1 MFDLL
6 WVLCV
11 MPLEHQGYI
20 TATTVT
26 LAHYFQDVHHDCIID
41 IQTPMAKVDM
51 NLISPFSDISLVV
64 CCSSSYASQTTC
76 IILKMATANR
86 KLLLTL

>member
-20 TATTVT
+20 TATIVT
-26 LAHYFQDVHHDCIID
+26 LAHYFQDVYHDCI
-41 IQTPMAKVDM
+41 MKY
-51 NLISPFSDISLVV
+51 SD
-64 CCSSSYASQTTC
+64 T
-76 IILKMATANR
+76 NG
-86 KLLLTL
+86 

>member
-20 TATTVT
+20 TATIVT
-26 LAHYFQDVHHDCIID
+26 LAHYFQDVHHDCI
-41 IQTPMAKVDM
+41 MKY
-51 NLISPFSDISLVV
+51 SD
-64 CCSSSYASQTTC
+64 T
-76 IILKMATANR
+76 NG
-86 KLLLTL
+86 